1 MRKSFSKPKRLLACF
16 VSAALTLNLL
26 TTTALSENV
35 YEESESTVYEEPQTD
50 AVLDETSAPE
60 TSAPQ
65 KETSAPPQPVETQ
78 TADTQAAEYAEAA
91 QDSGNQ

>member
-1 MRKSFSKPKRLLACF
+1 MTYYSQ
-16 VSAALTLNLL
+16 
-26 TTTALSENV
+26 
-35 YEESESTVYEEPQTD
+35 PQPETP
-50 AVLDETSAPE
+50 APQAETSAPE